1 MKKTLS
7 GLIFFSIASFYA
19 QVKFE
24 KGYII
29 DQNNT
34 KKEVLIKNKGWVSN
48 PDSFVFKTD
57 ENSAEDKGTTST
69 IKEFGIYNDA
79 KYVTYN
85 GEIDYSSDDISS
97 FSYTKEPKLVKSSVF
112 LKELVTGNK
121 KLYIYKGHITRYFYS
136 ESDAIIHPLI
146 YKKYFFNGNSSQVAT
161 NDQYL
166 DQLKTIF
173 SDNSDVQTL
182 VNRTQYTAS
191 SLTKIFKA
199 YNSKNS
205 DSSTTNQINDQNFT
219 ENKKQA
225 KFNLAIRPGINFYAP
240 LKLEDSYS
248 NPGFSSTS
256 NFRVGLEAELVLPF
270 NKNKWSI
277 ILEPT
282 YSQYTNKKTTIRT
295 EDNLYNITMDSYSSI
310 NIPVGIRYSMFLND
324 KSKIFV
330 NAAINIFNIKT
341 SSPSSIDVD
350 YDGKV
355 FDNIALASN
364 QSFRGSS
371 LGAGFTYNNKFSIE
385 ARFNNR
391 TNILYKDLPH
401 ADLKSVSL
409 ILGYNIF

>member
-1 MKKTLS
+1 MKKILS
-7 GLIFFSIASFYA
+7 SLIFFSIASFYA

-29 DQNNT
+29 NQNNV

-48 PDSFVFKTD
+48 PDNFVFKTD
-57 ENSAEDKGTTST
+57 ENSAEDKGIPST

-79 KYVTYN
+79 KYVSYT
-85 GEIDYSSDDISS
+85 GDIDYSSDDISS
-97 FSYTKEPKLVKSSVF
+97 FSHTNEPKFVKSSVF
-112 LKELVTGNK
+112 LKELVTGSK
-121 KLYIYKGHITRYFYS
+121 KLYTYKGHITRYFYS
-136 ESDAIIHPLI
+136 ESDSIIHPLI

-173 SDNSDVQTL
+173 SDNSDIQTL

-199 YNSKNS
+199 YNNKNS
-205 DSSTTNQINDQNFT
+205 DGSVTNQTNDQNFT
-219 ENKKQA
+219 ENKRQA
-225 KFNLAIRPGINFYAP
+225 KFNLNIRPGINFYAP
-240 LKLEDSYS
+240 LKLEESYP
-248 NPGFSSTS
+248 NPGFSSKS
-256 NFRVGLEAELVLPF
+256 NFRVGLEAELILPF
-270 NKNKWSI
+270 NKNKWSV

-282 YSQYTNKKTTIRT
+282 YSQYTNKRTTIPT
-295 EDNLYNITMDSYSSI
+295 DDNLYNITMDSYSSI

-330 NAAINIFNIKT
+330 NATINVFNIRT

-350 YDGKV
+350 YDGAV
-355 FDNIALASN
+355 FDKIALASS

-371 LGAGFTYNNKFSIE
+371 LGAGFNYNNKFSIE

-401 ADLKSVSL
+401 ADLKSFSL